1 MNLQLLSLLSTVL
14 AVVGAALAAHTLAES
29 APNVPRLILGAG
41 LVLVAVLVQLFG
53 MRGASRAVSRFREWC
68 DREAGDP
75 APLPDFPEPLQR
87 FASLSERRLGELR
100 TELNAR
106 RSEARRARVAQR
118 TVTRRHAVLHSLLE
132 SLSDGVLLVDTS
144 GVPTLANQA
153 ARRFLDLPEQG
164 NLPDSVNGLGAAPPL
179 LEALRRGLEGTGRD
193 DRASQDV
200 DCSDQ
205 TERRILRVRFLEV
218 AGPDATQAEA
228 SMAVLLTDVTRE
240 VEINLMKSSFASSVS
255 HELKTPLC
263 SMKAF
268 LEMLID
274 GDIDGVEDQ
283 RKHLQ
288 LVMDETERLN
298 LLIQNLL
305 NLSRLEAGITRMERQ
320 PVSLPDILE
329 HLRDVVTP
337 LAHARKQT
345 IVFEVS
351 DFVPTVTGDRNL
363 LEQAFMNLIS
373 NAVKYTQEGGKIRI
387 RAGLAGRD
395 VEFSVADSGVGI
407 PEKALDLVFEK
418 FTRVENSAGLQA
430 TGTGLGLPL
439 ARFVATAHGGS
450 ISATSRVG
458 EGSEFKILLPVR
470 RAEESDES
478 KLVGLEGIAG

>member
-1 MNLQLLSLLSTVL
+1 MNLQFLSLITTAI
-14 AVVGAALAAHTLAES
+14 AVVGAALATRALAGP
-29 APNVPRLILGAG
+29 APDLPWLILGAG
-41 LVLVAVLVQLFG
+41 LVLAAVLLQLFG
-53 MRGASRAVSRFREWC
+53 WRCCSRAVSRFREWC
-68 DREAGDP
+68 EAASGDP
-75 APLPDFPEPLQR
+75 APLPDLPEPLRR
-87 FASLSERRLGELR
+87 FASLARHRLDDLLAEV
-100 TELNAR
+100 NAR

-132 SLSDGVLLVDTS
+132 SLSDGVLLVDDS
-144 GVPTLANQA
+144 GVPTLANRA
-153 ARRFLDLPEQG
+153 ARQFLGLPEQG
-164 NLPDSVNGLGAAPPL
+164 ALPESVSGLGAAPSL
-179 LEALRRGLEGTGRD
+179 MAALRKGLDGTGRE
-193 DRASQDV
+193 DRASRDV

-218 AGPDATQAEA
+218 ASPDAGHDEA
-228 SMAVLLTDVTRE
+228 SLAVLLTDVTRE

-263 SMKAF
+263 SMRAF

-274 GDIDGVEDQ
+274 GDIDGAEDQ

-288 LVMDETERLN
+288 LVMDETERLS

-373 NAVKYTQEGGKIRI
+373 NAVKYTQEGGRIRI

-395 VEFSVADSGVGI
+395 VELSVADSGVGI

-450 ISATSRVG
+450 ISVTSKVG